1 MPHIFPGPH
10 NSSIDILNKVSQKEI
25 SFCSTGEQKLMLISC
40 FKPFQ
45 IIRCFYDVPP
55 ILLLDDIVEHLDEFN
70 KNILF
75 NETANYKSQ
84 CWFTSTI

>member
-1 MPHIFPGPH
+1 
-10 NSSIDILNKVSQKEI
+10 
-25 SFCSTGEQKLMLISC
+25 MLISLVLNHS
-40 FKPFQ
+40 KLLDVL
-45 IIRCFYDVPP
+45 YDVPA

-84 CWFTSTI
+84 CWFTSINLNFLKTIKKL